1 VIAKLIVTVGY
12 VGFVKPAPGTWGS
25 LAAIPLAWLVWL
37 IGGWPLLALGVAA
50 AFLKGWWATAR
61 YIADSSNHD
70 PSEVVIDELVG
81 QWIAVLP
88 VAIGASHAGVSFW
101 ALWPGLVVAFLGFR
115 LFDILKPGPIGWAD
129 QRGDALGVMLDDV
142 FAGIAAAVL
151 VMIGAYLSH
160 G

>member
-1 VIAKLIVTVGY
+1 
-12 VGFVKPAPGTWGS
+12 
-25 LAAIPLAWLVWL
+25 
-37 IGGWPLLALGVAA
+37 
-50 AFLKGWWATAR
+50 
-61 YIADSSNHD
+61 
-70 PSEVVIDELVG
+70 
-81 QWIAVLP
+81 
-88 VAIGASHAGVSFW
+88 
-101 ALWPGLVVAFLGFR
+101 VAFLGFR